1 MAHLL
6 IKDRGKGKSVG
17 LLYTSEVTGCP
28 IMIYKFKHIL
38 IDEGYDIIG
47 TALNNY
53 FGCNIKCVT
62 FTDKLHEYEVTKYE
76 SRNN

>member
-28 IMIYKFKHIL
+28 IMIYKFKL
-38 IDEGYDIIG
+38 KDM
-47 TALNNY
+47 TL
-53 FGCNIKCVT
+53 
-62 FTDKLHEYEVTKYE
+62 
-76 SRNN
+76 